1 MKIRTGFVS
10 NSSSSSFLIE
20 IRERKYK
27 DSGKKKRVRYPKG
40 VKINGRN
47 SFTMPRMDPISTP
60 LLITKKQLRALLKR
74 GYKFCEHTYA
84 GRIEEGLKPEEGTPD
99 LATHMY
105 FQVVCNEAFEVE
117 YLVKHGI
124 PFEASTHYGH
134 YSVFHRRGSD
144 QVFIARNLGRHIE
157 TYKSALPLDPLDDAS
172 LTRERQELLRSQST
186 KSILK
191 EGWVK

>member
-1 MKIRTGFVS
+1 MKIRNGFVS

-84 GRIEEGLKPEEGTPD
+84 GRIEEGIKPKEMNPD

-105 FQVVCNEAFEVE
+105 FQVVCNEANEVE
-117 YLVKHGI
+117 FLVKHGI

-134 YSVFHRRGSD
+134 YSVFYRKGNDS
-144 QVFIARNLGRHIE
+144 VFIARNLGRYIE
-157 TYKSALPLDPLDDAS
+157 TYKSSLPFKMFEDS
-172 LTRERQELLRSQST
+172 IGEERKNLLRSQSV

-191 EGWVK
+191 KGWEKR